1 LKVAAAGF
9 CRRRV
14 LYVGAQIP
22 FIESIDADTAMAGHS
37 QYKNIMHR
45 KGRQDAQKSKLFG
58 KLAREITVSAKLG
71 TPDPDMNPRLRAAII
86 AARAENMPKDNIER
100 AIKKAAGNDGENFE
114 QIRYE
119 GYGPG
124 GVAVIVEVL
133 TDNRNRTA
141 GEVRASFTKSGGNL
155 AETGA
160 VSFMFDHVGVIEY
173 ETGVAS
179 GEAMFDAALEAG
191 AEDVVSS
198 DNGHEIYASQGNFGT
213 VTKALEAKFGEPRK
227 AAMTWRPQN
236 TVAVDDEK
244 GEKLIK
250 LIDNLNDQDDVQNV
264 YANFEVSDALVARM
278 SA

>member
-1 LKVAAAGF
+1 
-9 CRRRV
+9 
-14 LYVGAQIP
+14 
-22 FIESIDADTAMAGHS
+22 MAGHS

-100 AIKKAAGNDGENFE
+100 AIKKAAGSDGENFE

-173 ETGVAS
+173 KAGVAS
-179 GEAMFDAALEAG
+179 GEAMFEAALEAG
-191 AEDVVSS
+191 ADDVVSNE
-198 DNGHEIYASQGNFGT
+198 NGHEIYASRSNFGT
-213 VTKALEAKFGEPRK
+213 VAKALEAKFGEPRK

-236 TVAVDDEK
+236 TIAVDDEQ

-264 YANFEVSDALVARM
+264 YGNFEVSDALVAKM